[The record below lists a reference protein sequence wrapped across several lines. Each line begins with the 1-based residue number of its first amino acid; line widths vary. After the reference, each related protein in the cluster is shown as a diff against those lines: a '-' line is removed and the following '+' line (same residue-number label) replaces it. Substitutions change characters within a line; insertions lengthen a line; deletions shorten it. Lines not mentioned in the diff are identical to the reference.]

1 MKKFLTMLLVAAG
14 ITSVTYAQD
23 TKDEEFVNKKIVLE
37 QEVYNLVV
45 NDDVNVIF
53 TDDSGKEMVI
63 EGRSSEVKKIV
74 LTEQNG
80 VLEISAPTTFL
91 QKKKA
96 IVYIPARGLR
106 SVTVNG
112 ASVIYSYDKIQ
123 NPHINVF
130 VNGSCQIRIKTY
142 GKIKVINSDE
152 YSYTYQSKKLAD

>member
-112 ASVIYSYDKIQ
+112 SSMIYSYDKIQ
-123 NPHINVF
+123 NPHLNVF
-130 VNGSCQIRIKTY
+130 LNGSCQLQIKTY

-152 YSYTYQSKKLAD
+152 YSFTYQSRKISE

>member
-1 MKKFLTMLLVAAG
+1 MKKFLATLFVAVG
-14 ITSVTYAQD
+14 ITGVTYAQD
-23 TKDEEFVNKKIVLE
+23 TKNEEFVNRKVVLE
-37 QEVYNLVV
+37 QEIYNLVV

-53 TDDSGKEMVI
+53 TDDSGKEITI
-63 EGRSSEVKKIV
+63 EGRAAEVKKIT

-96 IVYIPARGLR
+96 IVYVPARGLK

-112 ASVIYSYDKIQ
+112 SSMIYSYDKIQ
-123 NPHINVF
+123 NPHLNVF
-130 VNGSCQIRIKTY
+130 LNGSCQLQIKTY

-152 YSYTYQSKKLAD
+152 YSFTYQSRKISE